1 MSTTAID
8 NELQKKIATLSD
20 IQKESLL
27 KLIDSF
33 TDEADIDIA
42 AYNQEL
48 EEANKEIEQGNFLS
62 HKQALKLIN
71 D

>member
-1 MSTTAID
+1 MSTTDID

-42 AYNQEL
+42 VYNQEL

>member
-42 AYNQEL
+42 VYNQEL